1 MFMNWSKLAIAALI
15 GGLVYFLVGWLVY
28 GILLKDAMP
37 LPEGISRPDDQ
48 MNMGYMVLSC
58 IAFAA
63 LLAYVASRIGI
74 STLQS
79 GAILGA
85 VMGALVSL
93 SVGFGQAAMYT
104 FGTAQN
110 ALIDTVANAVV
121 SGIAGATIGWY
132 LGRNK

>member
-1 MFMNWSKLAIAALI
+1 MNWSKLGIATLI

-28 GILLKDAMP
+28 GLLLKDAMP
-37 LPEGISRPDDQ
+37 LPEGIMRPDDQ
-48 MNMGYMVLSC
+48 MNMGFMIVSC
-58 IAFAA
+58 LAFAA
-63 LLAYVASRIGI
+63 LLAYIASRIGI

-85 VMGALVSL
+85 AIGALVSL

-110 ALIDTVANAVV
+110 ALIDTVSNAVV
-121 SGIAGATIGWY
+121 SGIAGGAIGWY
-132 LGRNK
+132 FGRNE